1 MRIKELLLESGI
13 KPRRTYHDDVGGKI
27 IITPDPET
35 SVVGTHFSISYI
47 NETMARFYN
56 VGPRILGY
64 DTHGHKG
71 LIATEPHLH
80 ILQRNKNLGYL
91 RAAHDLTYVQAFELF
106 TDALEAIIKDYTMK
120 NKDNKKITERSY
132 QSEKTLTDFNGSQVR
147 FNNYLQISKLFKDYD
162 TRVSASR
169 GK

>member
-1 MRIKELLLESGI
+1 MPQNVLLHNDSPNMRLGG
-13 KPRRTYHDDVGGKI
+13 RRTSLY
-27 IITPDPET
+27 
-35 SVVGTHFSISYI
+35 SF

-120 NKDNKKITERSY
+120 NKDNKKITERSN

-162 TRVSASR
+162 ARVSASR